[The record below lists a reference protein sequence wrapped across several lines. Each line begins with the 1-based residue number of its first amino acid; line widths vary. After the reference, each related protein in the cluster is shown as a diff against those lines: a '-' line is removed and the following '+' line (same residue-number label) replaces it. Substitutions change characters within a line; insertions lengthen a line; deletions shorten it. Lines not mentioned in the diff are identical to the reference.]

1 MMPRYG
7 YLIFLSVFLCG
18 LLAAQDRVR
27 ETRLLAKTR
36 MEVSLHANGALG
48 SKLFAYSRSDES
60 RDGSKLY
67 FLKEGEEVLVFRT
80 PLHEKIYDVQ
90 VSRDDSRIVFLTG
103 GFSSS
108 YRSII
113 FSVRPD
119 GSQLTQLVTSGD
131 DCRHFKPIPSYH
143 PPFCSVPLTFQL
155 SPDGQ
160 RILFFN
166 KVREWDEEAKK
177 NLSHVYL
184 SMIHVTGGPIVRLE
198 EVQSGHQAVWSED
211 GTSIYYHSGSLNKG
225 RLNEQWN
232 GSLRR
237 YDLETGRSEQI
248 VEESW
253 EVLTWGGLEVAPV
266 DGSVY
271 FVASKRGFARLDP
284 ETGFTEVISEE
295 RFERFDLSPDGR
307 RAVGVKEGDVTL
319 VDLEFPSSGPIQ
331 VEPGPADELA
341 LGQIPVARERW
352 LAPKLR
358 RATSYS
364 TLSSLP
370 SRAREAIGVKRVRWL
385 DNEQLWCVMQ
395 DDRTTDS
402 TGTSD
407 PEVRVGIARL
417 Y

>member
-1 MMPRYG
+1 MSKYSH
-7 YLIFLSVFLCG
+7 LILIISVSILFPSLLS
-18 LLAAQDRVR
+18 AQERVQ
-27 ETRLLAKTR
+27 ETRLLAKT
-36 MEVSLHANGALG
+36 VSRGASLTESGALG

-67 FLKEGEEVLVFRT
+67 LLKEGEEVLVFRT
-80 PLHEKIYDVQ
+80 PHHEKIYDVQ
-90 VSRDDSRIVFLTG
+90 VSRDDSRIVFFTS

-108 YRSII
+108 YPSII

-119 GSQLTQLVTSGD
+119 GSQLTKIVTSGD
-131 DCRHFKPIPSYH
+131 DCRHFKSIPPRH
-143 PPFCSVPLTFQL
+143 PPFCSDPLAFQL

-160 RILFFN
+160 RVLFFN
-166 KVREWDEEAKK
+166 KVREWNEEAKE
-177 NLSHVYL
+177 NLYRFYL
-184 SMIHVTGGPIVRLE
+184 SMIPVTGGPIVRLE
-198 EVQSGHQAVWSED
+198 EVETGFQAVWSED
-211 GTSIYYHSGSLNKG
+211 GASIYYHSGSPYTG

-237 YDLETGRSEQI
+237 YDLGTGRSEQI

-253 EVLTWGGLEVAPV
+253 EVLTWGGLEVSPV
-266 DGSVY
+266 DGSIY

-284 ETGFTEVISEE
+284 EAGFAEVISEE

-319 VDLEFPSSGPIQ
+319 VDLEFPNSAPLQ
-331 VEPGPADELA
+331 VDSGPADELA
-341 LGQIPVARERW
+341 LGQVPAARERW
-352 LAPKLR
+352 LTQKMSR
-358 RATSYS
+358 HQS
-364 TLSSLP
+364 TLSSLT

-395 DDRTTDS
+395 QED
-402 TGTSD
+402 
-407 PEVRVGIARL
+407 EAIEVGIVQL

>member
-1 MMPRYG
+1 M
-7 YLIFLSVFLCG
+7 
-18 LLAAQDRVR
+18 
-27 ETRLLAKTR
+27 
-36 MEVSLHANGALG
+36 
-48 SKLFAYSRSDES
+48 
-60 RDGSKLY
+60 
-67 FLKEGEEVLVFRT
+67 
-80 PLHEKIYDVQ
+80 
-90 VSRDDSRIVFLTG
+90 
-103 GFSSS
+103 
-108 YRSII
+108 
-113 FSVRPD
+113 
-119 GSQLTQLVTSGD
+119 
-131 DCRHFKPIPSYH
+131 
-143 PPFCSVPLTFQL
+143 
-155 SPDGQ
+155 
-160 RILFFN
+160 
-166 KVREWDEEAKK
+166 
-177 NLSHVYL
+177 
-184 SMIHVTGGPIVRLE
+184 
-198 EVQSGHQAVWSED
+198 
-211 GTSIYYHSGSLNKG
+211 
-225 RLNEQWN
+225 
-232 GSLRR
+232 
-237 YDLETGRSEQI
+237 
-248 VEESW
+248 
-253 EVLTWGGLEVAPV
+253 